1 MPEQLTLGREYSMA
15 LLQTYAL
22 TAVVLE
28 FKMAAIALVQGRG
41 RVSTGLFVLPE
52 DAKLFKGTES
62 PAEAPIVDR
71 ASKAWRNDLEN
82 IPIFLIL
89 AGIYVAAG
97 LSEKAFNFYCAVFMA
112 MRIVHTYSFIK
123 AIQPWRTVSFTIG
136 ALTMFAMMIHILI
149 EVVF

>member
-1 MPEQLTLGREYSMA
+1 MA

-41 RVSTGLFVLPE
+41 RLTTGLFTVPE
-52 DAKLFKGTES
+52 DALLFSGTES
-62 PAEAPIVDR
+62 PHEAPIVDR

-97 LSEKAFNFYCAVFMA
+97 LSQKAFTLYCTVFMV
-112 MRIVHTYSFIK
+112 MRILHTYTYIK
-123 AIQPWRTVSFTIG
+123 AMQPWRTVAFTIG
-136 ALTMFAMMIHILI
+136 AIAMFAMMLHILP

>member
-1 MPEQLTLGREYSMA
+1 MA

-22 TAVVLE
+22 TAIVLE
-28 FKMAAIALVQGRG
+28 LKMAAIALVQGRG

-52 DAKLFKGTES
+52 DAKLFHGQES
-62 PAEAPIVDR
+62 AAEAPIVDR

-97 LSEKAFNFYCAVFMA
+97 LSAKAFAFYCIVFMV
-112 MRIVHTYSFIK
+112 MRILHTYTFIK
-123 AIQPWRTVSFTIG
+123 GMQPWRTVVFTIG
-136 ALTMFAMMIHILI
+136 TVMMFAMMIHILI

>member
-1 MPEQLTLGREYSMA
+1 ME
-15 LLQTYAL
+15 LLPMYAL

-41 RVSTGLFVLPE
+41 RVSTGHFVLPE
-52 DAKLFKGTES
+52 DAKLFKGTEV
-62 PAEAPIVDR
+62 PQEAPIVDR

-97 LSEKAFNFYCAVFMA
+97 LSAKAFAFYCVVFMA
-112 MRIVHTYSFIK
+112 MRIAHTYTFING
-123 AIQPWRTVSFTIG
+123 IQPARTIVFTIG
-136 ALTMFAMMIHILI
+136 ALIMFAMMIHLLI

>member
-1 MPEQLTLGREYSMA
+1 MA

-41 RVSTGLFVLPE
+41 RVSTGQYVLPE
-52 DAKLFKGTES
+52 DAQLFRGTES
-62 PAEAPIVDR
+62 EHEAPIVDR
-71 ASKAWRNDLEN
+71 ASRAWRNDLEN

-89 AGIYVAAG
+89 AGIYVMAG
-97 LSEKAFNFYCAVFMA
+97 LSATAFAWYCWIFMV
-112 MRIVHTYSFIK
+112 MRIIHTYTFIQ
-123 AIQPWRTVSFTIG
+123 AIQPWRTISYTIG
-136 ALTMFAMMIHILI
+136 AIVMIVMMIHLLV

>member
-1 MPEQLTLGREYSMA
+1 MS

-41 RVSTGLFVLPE
+41 RASTGLFVLPE
-52 DAKLFKGTES
+52 DAKLFSGSES
-62 PAEAPIVDR
+62 PEEAPIVDR

-89 AGIYVAAG
+89 AGIYVMAG
-97 LSEKAFNFYCAVFMA
+97 LSGKAFAFYCIVFMA
-112 MRIVHTYSFIK
+112 TRILHTYTFIK
-123 AIQPWRTVSFTIG
+123 GIQPWRTVAYTIG
-136 ALTMFAMMIHILI
+136 ALAMVAMMIHILI

>member
-1 MPEQLTLGREYSMA
+1 MA

-28 FKMAAIALVQGRG
+28 FKMVAIALVQGRG
-41 RVSTGLFVLPE
+41 RLSTGLYVLPE
-52 DAKLFKGTES
+52 DAKLFSGSES
-62 PAEAPIVDR
+62 AHEAPIVDR

-97 LSEKAFNFYCAVFMA
+97 LSGKAFAFYCIVFMA
-112 MRIVHTYSFIK
+112 MRILHTYTMIK
-123 AIQPWRTVSFTIG
+123 AIQPWRTVVFTIG
-136 ALTMFAMMIHILI
+136 VFAMFAMMIHILI
-149 EVVF
+149 EVVL